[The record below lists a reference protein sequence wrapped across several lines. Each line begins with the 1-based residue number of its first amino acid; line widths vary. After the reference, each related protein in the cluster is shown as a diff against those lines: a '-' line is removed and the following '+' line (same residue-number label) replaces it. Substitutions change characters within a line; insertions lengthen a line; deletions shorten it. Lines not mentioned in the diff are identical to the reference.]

1 MPQPTLMANA
11 SDDDVV
17 PNKPNLNNGVTSFIL
32 KTKND
37 FKPKNK
43 TICCN
48 SVLADDSPLELEFEE
63 SERPITH
70 RQMNGTRLG
79 LNKTQSS
86 HLAEKKLVDQ
96 ERSSNQSRSLYAKT
110 QSCYFEPAGR
120 FTDMD
125 EHSGKKTQDVKK
137 INHMRKSMAPA

>member
-1 MPQPTLMANA
+1 MH
-11 SDDDVV
+11 
-17 PNKPNLNNGVTSFIL
+17 
-32 KTKND
+32 
-37 FKPKNK
+37 
-43 TICCN
+43 
-48 SVLADDSPLELEFEE
+48 ADDSPLELEFEE

-79 LNKTQSS
+79 LNKTQRS
-86 HLAEKKLVDQ
+86 LAEKKLVDQ

-110 QSCYFEPAGR
+110 QSCYFEPKGR

-125 EHSGKKTQDVKK
+125 EHSGKKTQDVRK